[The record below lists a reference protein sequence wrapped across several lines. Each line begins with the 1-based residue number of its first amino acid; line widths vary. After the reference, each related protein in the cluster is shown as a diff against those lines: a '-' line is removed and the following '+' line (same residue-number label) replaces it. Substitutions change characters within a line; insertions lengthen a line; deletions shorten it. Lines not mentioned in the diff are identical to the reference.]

1 MHFFKELI
9 TFIFPNIIQTELK
22 KAKQKA
28 FREQEA
34 VNKFLGVSSCTT
46 FNIISFQ
53 RTVM

>member
-1 MHFFKELI
+1 MLHFFKELI
-9 TFIFPNIIQTELK
+9 PFIFFQNILQTELK

-34 VNKFLGVSSCTT
+34 VNKFLGVSTT